1 LFVRL
6 LAAALVVSLLAVSGA
21 GGAGMQAPKRGGT
34 VVVGGQVE
42 GTCLNVLGGCSGPG
56 GIIPQV
62 IEGAFEI
69 GPDLT
74 YRRNLVSKVDVTKEP
89 LTLTYHIRP
98 KARWS
103 DGTPVTASDFDFTYR
118 ALLAVPPATEI
129 LRRGV
134 RTIRSVAALDAKT
147 FRVSFRSF
155 FRDWRELFHEVLPR
169 HALVGEDLRS
179 IWRDTIDNPK
189 TGEPIGS
196 GPFLIE
202 RWERGRQLV
211 LARSPRYW
219 GPHTAHLDRIVY
231 QLVQGNIVEALRSGQ
246 VDIAQLS
253 TGQEVKELQ
262 REPGIRVLAGASGSW
277 EHFDIRLGG
286 KGHPALRSRL
296 VRRALAYGVD
306 REALVQ
312 ALYGPAARPSDSAVF
327 LTQSRFYRPHWDVYR
342 YRPAEAR
349 RLLEQAGCRRGADG
363 IYVCAGKRLSLRF
376 VTAAGWP
383 SRELELQLVQAQ
395 LRRVGV
401 EVKPVY
407 APSDTF
413 LGKKGILPRGNFD
426 VALYA
431 WVAGASGISDMD
443 IVGCKGP
450 LNYTGYCDPEVTRDL
465 RRSDLILDPR
475 RRAALLNRVD
485 EQLARDVPVLPL
497 FQNVFPVAVRAT
509 IHGVVYNFSE
519 WLTWNSEDWW
529 LDRER

>member
-1 LFVRL
+1 VARA
-6 LAAALVVSLLAVSGA
+6 LAAALVVLLLAVSGA
-21 GGAGMQAPKRGGT
+21 GGAGAQTPKRGGT
-34 VVVGGQVE
+34 VVIGGK
-42 GTCLNVLGGCSGPG
+42 GGITCFNVLGGCSIPG
-56 GIIPQV
+56 GIISQV

-74 YRRNLVSKVDVTKEP
+74 YRPNLVSRVDVREKP
-89 LTLTYHIRP
+89 FTLTYHIRP
-98 KARWS
+98 KAQWS
-103 DGTPVTASDFDFTYR
+103 DGTPVTASDFAFTYQ
-118 ALLAVPPATEI
+118 ALRAVPPETEL

-134 RTIRSVAALDAKT
+134 RRIRRVAALDAKT

-155 FRDWRELFHEVLPR
+155 FRDWHELFHEVLPR
-169 HALVGEDLRS
+169 HALVGEDLTK
-179 IWRDTIDNPK
+179 IWQDRIDNPK

-196 GPFLIE
+196 GPFLVE
-202 RWERGRQLV
+202 RLEGERQLTLV
-211 LARSPRYW
+211 RNPRYW
-219 GPHTAHLDRIVY
+219 GSHTAYLDRIVWW
-231 QLVQGNIVEALRSGQ
+231 LVQGDIVEALRSGQ

-253 TGQEVKELQ
+253 TGQDVQELQ
-262 REPGIRVLAGASGSW
+262 REPGIRVLAGATGSW

-327 LTQSRFYRPHWDVYR
+327 LTQSRFYRPRWDVYR

-349 RLLEQAGCRRGADG
+349 RLLGQAGCRRGADG
-363 IYVCAGKRLSLRF
+363 IYVCAGRRLSLRF
-376 VTAAGWP
+376 VTTAGWP
-383 SRELELQLVQAQ
+383 SRALELQLVQAQ

-401 EVKPVY
+401 EVVPRFE
-407 APSDTF
+407 PSETF
-413 LGKKGILPRGNFD
+413 LGSTNSTLERGNFD
-426 VALYA
+426 VALFA
-431 WVAGASGISDMD
+431 WSAGASGISDVD

-497 FQNVFPVAVRAT
+497 FQNVFPFAVRAT
-509 IHGVVYNFSE
+509 IHGVIDNSFGG
-519 WLTWNSEDWW
+519 LTWNSEDWW
-529 LDRER
+529 LER